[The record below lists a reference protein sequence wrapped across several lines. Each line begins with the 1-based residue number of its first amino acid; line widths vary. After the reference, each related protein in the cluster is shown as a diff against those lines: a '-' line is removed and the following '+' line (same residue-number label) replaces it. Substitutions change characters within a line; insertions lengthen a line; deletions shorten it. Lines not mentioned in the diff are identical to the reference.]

1 MIGTRNRSA
10 GFASRGEV
18 LCTIKRKKTKRI
30 LRGWTRLSL
39 FAAQLFQFCSSIL
52 SQHLRWLPL
61 WWRGTLQVRQSGRYG
76 FLRVIA
82 REDGR
87 EEDTATDSAQQ
98 VAPLPWAFLSPGFAL
113 VSLSLSLFVALV
125 VPSLSSSPRSTLRCS
140 FRSPAFS
147 TFVNVDVLSSDP
159 LVACISKRLITRY
172 LTTVVIYKFH
182 CIIRRFAKLI
192 APLKSWSRFD
202 VCISYP
208 IISYILH
215 SFIVNFVEFNTRLW
229 YEWTCRGEK
238 KCWRNFILYIALSQE
253 KWRKSKI

>member
-76 FLRVIA
+76 FLRVVA

-98 VAPLPWAFLSPGFAL
+98 VAPLPWAFLSLGFAL
-113 VSLSLSLFVALV
+113 VSLSLSL
-125 VPSLSSSPRSTLRCS
+125 SLSS
-140 FRSPAFS
+140 
-147 TFVNVDVLSSDP
+147 
-159 LVACISKRLITRY
+159 
-172 LTTVVIYKFH
+172 
-182 CIIRRFAKLI
+182 
-192 APLKSWSRFD
+192 
-202 VCISYP
+202 
-208 IISYILH
+208 LH
-215 SFIVNFVEFNTRLW
+215 SLFLPSHLLLVQPFDAAFARQ
-229 YEWTCRGEK
+229 
-238 KCWRNFILYIALSQE
+238 LSPP
-253 KWRKSKI
+253 SLMSTSFLPTLLSLAFPSA